1 MAPPDAIAH
10 LLRRA
15 TFGPTAEEVEA
26 AVRVGF
32 DTTLDRLLTP
42 AGTDAGAAATPAPRL
57 GPDPHATLGKGAGR
71 EQRQQANKQRTEQA
85 QQVTRWWL
93 DRMVAADHQLTE
105 KLIFFWHGHWATSV
119 QKVKSAQLMLG
130 QLDTLRRYGRDGF
143 GPLVAAMVRDPAMI
157 LWLDGEKNTRRAP
170 NENLA
175 RELMELFT
183 LGIGHYSEDDVKAG
197 AKALTGWTVV
207 RESGTARFEPK
218 RHDTEPKTILGRTD
232 TFDADSYAELLAG
245 LPRAAEFVSDR
256 LWFRFAGATPPSDGV
271 EPPAGGV
278 EPPAGGV
285 EPPAGGVEP
294 PAGGVE
300 PPAGG
305 VEPPAGGVAPPAGGA
320 TADVTAIL
328 RAMFTDPAFVR
339 TRGQLVKQPVE
350 WAVGAMRQLRIRP
363 ADLTEQQRKQV
374 QSGLSGMDQVP
385 LRPPSVGGW
394 PAGAAWLTTS
404 SLQARMRL
412 ADLFA
417 GTAGPVAVQRIT
429 TAPAAGRLD
438 ALARLLVVDAW
449 TERTRAAL
457 TPLAANPERL
467 IAAGLVSPEY
477 TVS

>member
-1 MAPPDAIAH
+1 MASSDAIAH

-26 AVRVGF
+26 AVRAGF
-32 DTTLDRLLTP
+32 ESTLDRLLAP
-42 AGTDAGAAATPAPRL
+42 SGTDAGAAATPAPRL
-57 GPDPHATLGKGAGR
+57 GPDPYAALAKGAGR
-71 EQRQQANKQRTEQA
+71 EQRQQANKERTEQV
-85 QQVTRWWL
+85 QQVQRWWL
-93 DRMVAADHQLTE
+93 DRMVGADHQLTE

-130 QLDTLRRYGRDGF
+130 QLDTFRQYGRGEF

-183 LGIGHYSEDDVKAG
+183 LGIGHYTEDDVKAG
-197 AKALTGWTVV
+197 AKALTGWTVA
-207 RESGTARFEPK
+207 RGSDTARFEPK
-218 RHDTEPKTILGRTD
+218 RHDTGPKTILGRTD
-232 TFDADSYAELLAG
+232 TFDADSYARLLAG
-245 LPRAAEFVSDR
+245 QPRAAEFVSGR
-256 LWFRFAGATPPSDGV
+256 LWFRFTGGTPAT
-271 EPPAGGV
+271 GGTV
-278 EPPAGGV
+278 P
-285 EPPAGGVEP
+285 
-294 PAGGVE
+294 
-300 PPAGG
+300 
-305 VEPPAGGVAPPAGGA
+305 
-320 TADVTAIL
+320 TDVTAML
-328 RAMFTDPAFVR
+328 RAMFTDPAFAQ
-339 TRGQLVKQPVE
+339 TRGHLVKQPVE
-350 WAVGAMRQLRIRP
+350 WAVGAMRQLHIRP
-363 ADLTEQQRKQV
+363 SALSEQQRRQV

-417 GTAGPVAVQRIT
+417 GAAGPVAVQRIT
-429 TAPAAGRLD
+429 AAPEAGRLD

-449 TERTRAAL
+449 TDRTRAAL
-457 TPLAANPERL
+457 TPMATDPVRLVAA
-467 IAAGLVSPEY
+467 ALVSPEY